1 MQISVLVWGV
11 FAVADVLPIS
21 AVADVYTVTD
31 FCFISAVA
39 N

>member
-1 MQISVLVWGV
+1 MQISVLVWDV

-21 AVADVYTVTD
+21 AVADVYAVTD
-31 FCFISAVA
+31 FCFVSAVA